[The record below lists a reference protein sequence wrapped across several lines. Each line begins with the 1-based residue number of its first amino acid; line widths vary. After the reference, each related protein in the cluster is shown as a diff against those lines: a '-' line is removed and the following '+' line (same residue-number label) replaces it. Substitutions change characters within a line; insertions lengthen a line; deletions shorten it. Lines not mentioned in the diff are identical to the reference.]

1 MMDSAQSEII
11 KDLRHKTTLVKDLY
25 EKVALEKRMLLQE
38 KIELTQKIEEQSN
51 IIADLERKYKSLQLA
66 KAVSTSDSNNSAAG
80 DKIDGLVKEI
90 DKCIALL
97 NK

>member
-1 MMDSAQSEII
+1 MNEEQTEII
-11 KDLRHKTTLVKDLY
+11 NKLKSKVVLVKHLY
-25 EKVALEKRMLLQE
+25 DRVADNNERLIKEKN
-38 KIELTQKIEEQSN
+38 ELILKIEEQSN

-66 KAVSTSDSNNSAAG
+66 KAVSVPGESNEEARG
-80 DKIDGLVKEI
+80 KIDGLVKEI